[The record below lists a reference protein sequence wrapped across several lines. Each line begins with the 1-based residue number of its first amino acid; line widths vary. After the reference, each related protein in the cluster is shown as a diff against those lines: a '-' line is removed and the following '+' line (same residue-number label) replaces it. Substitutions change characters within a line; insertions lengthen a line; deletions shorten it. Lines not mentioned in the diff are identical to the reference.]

1 MGGGGGG
8 GWVCCA
14 KVELLLDLSRYG
26 NWNCS
31 QLSRIDI
38 ESE

>member
-1 MGGGGGG
+1 MGGG

-14 KVELLLDLSRYG
+14 KVEILLDLSLYR
-26 NWNCS
+26 NWSYS